1 LENKNIFYF
10 SPSEQDEKWGLSCT
24 GAGHAKYEPGEPYPS
39 LVHSR
44 KYLVE
49 VWERGRVLDEFQ
61 LIYIHEG
68 KGHLRFMNGDKES
81 GEALH
86 GGTLFLVLPGVWHT
100 YSPSS
105 ETGWEEY
112 WVGFKGEWANHLFEN
127 GIIGGRRVVHKNL
140 VLGRIHSEF
149 KNLISYLNLQPQLPQ
164 SELRQRLIQ
173 LLELMN
179 DSGESKGGKHQ
190 GLLESVRSS
199 MEKEFRSN
207 RSIEEYFN
215 DGKNLTGHQ
224 CISYSHFRT
233 LFKQRFQLSP
243 GQFLE
248 QLRWSEAKKLLHL
261 GQKSIKEIA
270 AELGFE
276 NPYYFSRFFK
286 KHQGVSPKHF
296 FG

>member
-1 LENKNIFYF
+1 
-10 SPSEQDEKWGLSCT
+10 
-24 GAGHAKYEPGEPYPS
+24 
-39 LVHSR
+39 
-44 KYLVE
+44 
-49 VWERGRVLDEFQ
+49 
-61 LIYIHEG
+61 
-68 KGHLRFMNGDKES
+68 
-81 GEALH
+81 
-86 GGTLFLVLPGVWHT
+86 
-100 YSPSS
+100 
-105 ETGWEEY
+105 
-112 WVGFKGEWANHLFEN
+112 
-127 GIIGGRRVVHKNL
+127 
-140 VLGRIHSEF
+140 
-149 KNLISYLNLQPQLPQ
+149 
-164 SELRQRLIQ
+164 
-173 LLELMN
+173 MN

-296 FG
+296 FGWKSNVLNALSWYWNRKGCPGSSFLLKVSGGSKVEEIRKRASGLCLSARTGEIYKAKTIQRAAK